1 MRKGIVLR
9 LIRRFLACLLFSAVL
24 WSWIFSLLSD
34 PGPECRILLYA
45 DMPSFRWKEL
55 AVALE
60 EQAPEGISRV
70 RVHPFS
76 YAMMNSAEV
85 ETADLYVMTAA
96 QAREHPDW
104 LAPAPDR
111 LASGRETLE
120 MNGAACG
127 VRLDPAADFFFC
139 FSRQEAGPWYLFF
152 GARSLHLPGP
162 EAKDDAAARIA
173 ETLLA
178 LDSPD
183 P

>member
-1 MRKGIVLR
+1 MRKGIVPR

-34 PGPECRILLYA
+34 PGPDRRILLYA

-104 LAPAPDR
+104 LGPGPAPR
-111 LASGRETLE
+111 PPRR
-120 MNGAACG
+120 GAPGAVRG
-127 VRLDPAADFFFC
+127 IRLDPAADSFFL

-152 GARSLHLPGP
+152 GARSLHLSGP

-173 ETLLA
+173 ETLLS
-178 LDSPD
+178 LDSPA